1 MISILMDQMTSTRF
15 GIDCQDCQI
24 RHKAIC
30 ANSDADELAKLNSFK
45 TYTRYQPDEMI
56 TYSGDPLDYVGTLV
70 TGMAEISMALEDGRR
85 QILGLLSPGD
95 FIGRP
100 DRLYCKYDIK
110 ALDEIEFCRFDRKD
124 FRSLLA
130 RSPSLSQRLYE
141 MTMYA
146 ARVSADIILLN
157 GRLDIL
163 PDVLNLSKV
172 ARLRMLQNFGLAALY
187 NLITIPLA
195 FSGFATPLMA
205 ALAMSLSSI
214 TVTLN
219 AFRLPK
225 INKDNAPDVF
235 KFQKEKTP

>member
-45 TYTRYQPDEMI
+45 SYTRYQPDEMI
-56 TYSGDPLDYVGTLV
+56 TYSGDPMDYVGTLV
-70 TGMAEISMALEDGRR
+70 TGMAEISMAMD
-85 QILGLLSPGD
+85 
-95 FIGRP
+95 
-100 DRLYCKYDIK
+100 
-110 ALDEIEFCRFDRKD
+110 
-124 FRSLLA
+124 
-130 RSPSLSQRLYE
+130 
-141 MTMYA
+141 A
-146 ARVSADIILLN
+146 ARASADIILLN

-163 PDVLNLSKV
+163 PDVLKLSKV
-172 ARLRMLQNFGLAALY
+172 ASLRMLQNFGLAALY
-187 NLITIPLA
+187 NIITIPLA

-225 INKDNAPDVF
+225 INKGNAPDL
-235 KFQKEKTP
+235 FQPQQERAP